1 MIPSLSELTRSSF
14 EPLLHGRFALRL
26 EDQSLEL
33 ELVELKALGCAR
45 ASKREPFSLIF
56 RGPREHWFRQGTYPV
71 QHPQLGTQA
80 LFLVPVGPDASGR
93 MQYQA
98 IFT

>member
-1 MIPSLSELTRSSF
+1 MMPSLSELTRSSF
-14 EPLLHGRFALRL
+14 EPLLHARFALRL
-26 EDQSLEL
+26 PEQSLEL
-33 ELVELKALGCAR
+33 ELIELKSLGSAR
-45 ASKREPFSLIF
+45 ASHREPFSLIF

-71 QHPQLGTQA
+71 QHPKLGTQA
-80 LFLVPVGPDASGR
+80 LFLVPVGPDAAGM